1 MTICV
6 AVKVQDCIV
15 FAADSTSSLQ
25 TVLADGSPIT
35 INTYDHANKVFNVRK
50 GLPIAAM
57 TAGIG
62 NFGPASISTIT
73 KDFRALL
80 SQAGGPYYI
89 DPHNYTIEQVV
100 TLARQYFFIDRFQKL
115 DPAPSGTFQ

>member
-6 AVKVQDCIV
+6 AVKVQDCLV

-25 TVLADGSPIT
+25 ARSADGQAFT
-35 INTYDHANKVFNVRK
+35 VNTYDNANKVFNLRK

-62 NFGPASISTIT
+62 NFGNS
-73 KDFRALL
+73 
-80 SQAGGPYYI
+80 
-89 DPHNYTIEQVV
+89 
-100 TLARQYFFIDRFQKL
+100 
-115 DPAPSGTFQ
+115 